1 MSIPADAAGVKSP
14 GNLLPACVEQ
24 RCLLKSFN
32 PPFTAPLLRICAE
45 IRKGICKKNP
55 KKPFVSGREGDLN
68 HRVLE
73 NFSHLFIPGP
83 DISKKKKPN
92 HFPNSERG
100 LERLILAQ
108 FYHQPFWKL
117 FPNGKC
123 YLGLGWGVLGC
134 CRAGGGLAPSC
145 VCSVTPVNGG
155 R

>member
-83 DISKKKKPN
+83 DISEKKKPQPLSKLREGSGKVN
-92 HFPNSERG
+92 PGTVLPSAV
-100 LERLILAQ
+100 LEAVS
-108 FYHQPFWKL
+108 PWKML
-117 FPNGKC
+117 SWV
-123 YLGLGWGVLGC
+123 GLGCPWVLQ
-134 CRAGGGLAPSC
+134 
-145 VCSVTPVNGG
+145 G
-155 R
+155 RRGISPELCLLRNSR